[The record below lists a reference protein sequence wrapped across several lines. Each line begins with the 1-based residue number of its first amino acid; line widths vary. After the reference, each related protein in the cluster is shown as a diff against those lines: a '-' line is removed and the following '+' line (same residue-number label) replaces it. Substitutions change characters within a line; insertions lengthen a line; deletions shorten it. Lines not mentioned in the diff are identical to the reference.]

1 MKNIKLCI
9 FDLDG
14 TLLNSDKEITEK
26 TLNTIKKLKEN
37 NIKYTI
43 ATGRIDTLARKYQRQ
58 IQSDLPIISCN
69 GSLIRD
75 MGNKIYYMKTLDFNT
90 VKSIFNFF
98 TSSNIHFL
106 FYTENLIL
114 STKNNPR
121 EEFLKKYNETANKED
136 RFNIEIL
143 DDNIDKYSNIK
154 FLKSLTYIEN
164 RTKLLETQ
172 DILLK
177 NFKELS
183 IVSSDYTLLDLM
195 PPNTT
200 KGSGVENLCKILNLS
215 KDEICVFG
223 DNFNDLEMIQ
233 FAGTS
238 VAPSNAEENIK
249 NISTYITKSNDEDGV
264 AYAIEEY
271 ILKKV

>member
-14 TLLNSDKEITEK
+14 TLLNSNKEISQK
-26 TLNTIKKLKEN
+26 TLNAIKKLDEN

-58 IQSDLPIISCN
+58 IKSDLPIISCN

-75 MGNKIYYMKTLDFNT
+75 MDNKIYYMKTLDFGT

-98 TSSNIHFL
+98 TSLNIQFF
-106 FYTENLIL
+106 FYTEDLIL
-114 STKNNPR
+114 STKDNPR
-121 EEFLKKYNETANKED
+121 KEFLKQYNENAKKED
-136 RFNIEIL
+136 RFNIEIM
-143 DDNIDKYSNIK
+143 DNNIDKYSHLK
-154 FLKSLTYIEN
+154 FLKSLTYIDDRN
-164 RTKLLETQ
+164 KLLKTQ
-172 DILLK
+172 ELLLK

-200 KGSGVENLCKILNLS
+200 KGSGVENLCKILNIS

-223 DNFNDLEMIQ
+223 DNFNDLEMIE

-238 VAPSNAEENIK
+238 VAPLNAEENIK
-249 NISTYITKSNDEDGV
+249 NISTYITKSNDEDGI
-264 AYAIEEY
+264 AYAIEEF